1 MRSRSLTLCYHAV
14 SDTWDHALAVPVAA
28 MSQHLR
34 GLLRRGYMP
43 VDAAEALTGRAR
55 RLHVTF
61 DDAYRSVESAVPT
74 LERLRVPA
82 TVFACTAYAEDG
94 RPLAIPELAA
104 EAAAQPA
111 ELETMTWEQLRA
123 LTDRGIEI
131 GSHTVTH
138 AHLTRLSDHELDREL
153 GDSRER
159 MEDALRRQCRYLAYP
174 YGEDDHRVHEAARRA
189 GYEAAFTL
197 KPKATTVDAYAAPR
211 VDLYRRDGLVRAML
225 KTSPIR
231 VPASALLGSIRRDYS
246 P

>member
-1 MRSRSLTLCYHAV
+1 
-14 SDTWDHALAVPVAA
+14 

-34 GLLRRGYMP
+34 GLLRRGYVP

-61 DDAYRSVESAVPT
+61 DDAYRNVARAVPT
-74 LERLRVPA
+74 LERLGVSA

-94 RPLAIPELAA
+94 KPLDISELAA
-104 EAAAQPA
+104 EAAAHPD
-111 ELETMTWEQLRA
+111 ELATMTWDQLRA
-123 LTDRGIEI
+123 LSDRGVEI

-138 AHLTRLSDHELDREL
+138 AHLTRLSDHEIDREL
-153 GDSRER
+153 GVSRER
-159 MEDALRRQCRYLAYP
+159 MEDELSRQCRYLAYP
-174 YGEDDHRVHEAARRA
+174 YGEDDHRVHAAARRA

-197 KPKATTVDAYAAPR
+197 KPKPTTMDAYAVPR

-231 VPASALLGSIRRDYS
+231 NQASTLLRTIRRARS
-246 P
+246 R